1 MKKIYSKPSIEVE
14 SFVSEEIMESQ
25 KNVLSSLEVTDGSR
39 AWKFI
44 TISEGVYGDNVV
56 NSIDYTNFAN

>member
-1 MKKIYSKPSIEVE
+1 MKKIYRKPSIEVE

-25 KNVLSSLEVTDGSR
+25 KNVLSTLEVTDSGNT
-39 AWKFI
+39 WKFI

-56 NSIDYTNFAN
+56 NSIDYTDFAN